1 MSLYANHSSSENSR
15 WKFLFLLSSRSEIY
29 EREHTDCARPEVD
42 ITLSKQRRAA
52 NDETVSPRGQSAG
65 APHSW
70 YVTVY
75 TPPSFFTDFQFH
87 GSFSPAISLILEP
100 WWSSL
105 STGGLENVS
114 LVSLA
119 TRCKNF
125 VSTSGPVKVS
135 TTNKYVD

>member
-1 MSLYANHSSSENSR
+1 MVRTNVPLVLPLFSSTPFPYSLDRFSYLCFKTVPDCRKESPTRMSLYANHSSSENSR

-29 EREHTDCARPEVD
+29 ERREHTDCAWPEVD

-87 GSFSPAISLILEP
+87 GSFSPVISLI
-100 WWSSL
+100 
-105 STGGLENVS
+105 
-114 LVSLA
+114 
-119 TRCKNF
+119 
-125 VSTSGPVKVS
+125 
-135 TTNKYVD
+135 